1 MKSPFFSVRDP
12 HEVMVHIIFPQAF
25 KGNLLFEGCGIC
37 LLIFIDACSFQT
49 FSSSLPVIPTI
60 CFC

>member
-1 MKSPFFSVRDP
+1 MKSPFFSARDP

-49 FSSSLPVIPTI
+49 
-60 CFC
+60 